1 MANLLVQVAQEN
13 LRLKIRKVKRCM
25 LLLVAPACVGTLAK
39 VLVRLRLVLPG
50 LASPLMSLAKLR
62 SLDNLS
68 YKSYDLTQMAAHS
81 RIRYSL
87 AG

>member
-1 MANLLVQVAQEN
+1 
-13 LRLKIRKVKRCM
+13 M
-25 LLLVAPACVGTLAK
+25 LLLVAPACVGTLAIGEASP
-39 VLVRLRLVLPG
+39 RPASPG